1 MAEFTG
7 ARESTMS
14 SQLLDSLGPLVTT
27 DLEEELAVRLGEP
40 RDVARRG
47 LEQAIGSILA
57 GLVALLPDSGSMR
70 QVFDLVTDETGGPG
84 APGEELLSAVF
95 GSRMEA
101 VREATGRA
109 AGVRPDGA
117 HTLLATAATMV
128 VALLRRKVGEGA
140 LDANGLSAFL
150 ASQKD
155 RILDDAP
162 PGIGSL
168 LGVSEIPRVAAAAA
182 RVRPPLPTPRRA
194 PGGRWL
200 WPATAGAALVALL
213 FLLSR
218 DGSIEPV
225 STTLGEDAV
234 GAMSEAAA
242 TAAVA
247 ARNLG
252 GLVRRRLGDGSELVV
267 PERGIE
273 ARVIAFLD
281 DPNRPVDRTTWFDF
295 DRLAFEAGSDAI
307 RAESQ
312 EQLENIAAILQAYPA
327 ARIKIGGYTDI
338 TGDRRANERL
348 SQRRADAVRDAL
360 IARGVERD
368 RIEAEGYGEQFPV
381 ADNATEE
388 GRARNRRIAL
398 RVTAK

>member
-1 MAEFTG
+1 MP
-7 ARESTMS
+7 
-14 SQLLDSLGPLVTT
+14 SQLLDSLRSLVTT
-27 DLEEELAVRLGEP
+27 DVEAELAARLGEP
-40 RDVARRG
+40 GGAARRG
-47 LEQAIGSILA
+47 LDSAFGSILA

-70 QVFDLVTDETGGPG
+70 QVFDLVTDDPGTADFSGGKF
-84 APGEELLSAVF
+84 LTAVF
-95 GSRMEA
+95 GSRVDA
-101 VREATGRA
+101 VGEATGRA
-109 AGVRPDGA
+109 SGMRPDA
-117 HTLLATAATMV
+117 ARTLLAAAAPMV
-128 VALLRRKVGEGA
+128 VAVLRRKVAEGA
-140 LDANGLSAFL
+140 LDANGLTAFL

-162 PGIGSL
+162 AGIGSL
-168 LGVSEIPRVAAAAA
+168 LGVSDIPRVAAAAA
-182 RVRPPLPTPRRA
+182 SVRPPALAPRKA
-194 PGGRWL
+194 IGNRWL

-218 DGSIEPV
+218 DSGVEPV
-225 STTLGEDAV
+225 STTLGDDAV
-234 GAMSEAAA
+234 GAMSEAVA

-247 ARNLG
+247 TSSRG
-252 GLVRRRLGDGSELVV
+252 DLVRRRLGDGGELLV
-267 PERGIE
+267 PERGVE
-273 ARVIAFLD
+273 ARVIAFLE
-281 DPNRPVDRTTWFDF
+281 DPNRLVDRTTWFDF
-295 DRLAFEAGSDAI
+295 DRVSFEEGSDAI

-312 EQLENIAAILQAYPA
+312 EQLENIAVILQAYPA
-327 ARIKIGGYTDI
+327 VRIKIGGYTDS

-348 SQRRADAVRDAL
+348 SQHRADAVRDAL

>member
-1 MAEFTG
+1 MP
-7 ARESTMS
+7 
-14 SQLLDSLGPLVTT
+14 SQLLDSLRSLVTT
-27 DLEEELAVRLGEP
+27 DVEAELAARLGEP
-40 RDVARRG
+40 EDVARRG
-47 LEQAIGSILA
+47 LDPAFGSILA

-70 QVFDLVTDETGGPG
+70 QVFDLVTDVSGGTAATGE
-84 APGEELLSAVF
+84 ALLMAVF
-95 GSRMEA
+95 GSRMDA
-101 VREATGRA
+101 VGEATGRA
-109 AGVRPDGA
+109 SGMRPDA
-117 HTLLATAATMV
+117 ARTLLAVAAPMV
-128 VALLRRKVGEGA
+128 VAVLRRKVAEGG
-140 LDANGLSAFL
+140 LDANGLTALL

-162 PGIGSL
+162 AGIGSL
-168 LGVSEIPRVAAAAA
+168 LGVSDIPRVAAAAA
-182 RVRPPLPTPRRA
+182 SVRPPVPAPRKA
-194 PGGRWL
+194 IGGRWL

-218 DGSIEPV
+218 DSSVEPV
-225 STTLGEDAV
+225 STTLGDDAV

-247 ARNLG
+247 SSNLG
-252 GLVRRRLGDGSELVV
+252 GLVRRRLGDGGELEV

-273 ARVIAFLD
+273 AQVIAFLD
-281 DPNRPVDRTTWFDF
+281 DPNRLVDRTTWFDF
-295 DRLAFEAGSDAI
+295 DRLTFEEGSDAI
-307 RAESQ
+307 RAGSQ
-312 EQLENIAAILQAYPA
+312 EQLENIAVILQAYPA
-327 ARIKIGGYTDI
+327 VRIKIGGYTDS

-348 SQRRADAVRDAL
+348 SQHRADAVRDAL

-388 GRARNRRIAL
+388 GRAKNRRIAL

>member
-1 MAEFTG
+1 MP
-7 ARESTMS
+7 
-14 SQLLDSLGPLVTT
+14 SQLLESLRSLVTPDVEA
-27 DLEEELAVRLGEP
+27 DLAARLGEP

-47 LEQAIGSILA
+47 LDQAFGSILA
-57 GLVALLPDSGSMR
+57 GLVALLPDSASMR
-70 QVFDLVTDETGGPG
+70 QVFDLVTGEAGGAS
-84 APGEELLSAVF
+84 APGEELLRAVF
-95 GSRMEA
+95 GSRMDA

-109 AGVRPDGA
+109 AGVRPDAA
-117 HTLLATAATMV
+117 HPLLATAATMA
-128 VALLRRKVGEGA
+128 VALLRRKVTEGA
-140 LDANGLSAFL
+140 LDSNGLTALL
-150 ASQKD
+150 AGQKD

-162 PGIGSL
+162 AGIGSL

-182 RVRPPLPTPRRA
+182 SVRPPTPAPRKA

-213 FLLSR
+213 FLLLSR
-218 DGSIEPV
+218 DGSVEPV

-247 ARNLG
+247 AKNLG

-267 PERGIE
+267 PERGLE
-273 ARVIAFLD
+273 ARVISFLD
-281 DPNRPVDRTTWFDF
+281 DPNRLADRTTWFDF
-295 DRLAFEAGSDAI
+295 DRLTFEEGSDAL

-312 EQLENIAAILQAYPA
+312 EQLENVAVILQAYPA
-327 ARIKIGGYTDI
+327 ARIKIGGYTDS